1 MKTTWKLI
9 LSNLTTDSYITATQ
23 IGNKVLMSEK
33 TVRNHLKD
41 LSDYIEDYG
50 AYIEAKHGY
59 GYRFVIT
66 DADKYNS
73 WYLNNVI
80 KEKNN
85 QIIPEN
91 SDERCYYIMN
101 CLIYANDYVDE
112 NEFLDY
118 LCISEK
124 TFLNDCIKIKK
135 ILSKYDL
142 KLTFKKDKG
151 FCIVGDEYNK
161 RVFIVNNINFLQC
174 DTSCK
179 DPDLVYITE
188 LLLCVLSKHDISM
201 PELSIDNICKHL
213 YLAVKRIHENQM
225 LNEDYSFD
233 IPNKEDGFLSFTM
246 ADELC
251 EKLERKFNIK
261 FSEAEKNNIVIH
273 LLGHR
278 VTERFE
284 AGQSNVVITQE
295 IHDLTTDILQF
306 IYVTMKID
314 LRKNLRLIMNLAIHL
329 VSLEVRIKY
338 HITLKNPLL
347 EDIKKKYTLGYTI
360 AYQAKIY
367 IDKQYDTC
375 LSDDEIGY
383 LALIFELSSKKE
395 SRLTK
400 KNVLIVC
407 ATGKTSAELLA
418 IQYRELFG
426 SYLDVIKTCNI
437 SDLEEQNFKK
447 YDYLLTTTP
456 IHISVPI
463 PILHVKLFMTD
474 EEEIEL
480 KNKLA
485 VNNENEIRKYF
496 STNLFFSHIDAKNK
510 DEAIEKISSLIAKEI
525 ELPEDFA
532 EKLKKRES
540 LGSTDFGENI
550 ALAHP
555 FGITTKSTFLAVGIL
570 ENPVF
575 WGNRNVS
582 IVLVISVCNDN
593 SQNLEGFYLYI
604 SKFMLN
610 KSKVNKLLEKPIA
623 DNFLEIIEED

>member
-1 MKTTWKLI
+1 
-9 LSNLTTDSYITATQ
+9 
-23 IGNKVLMSEK
+23 
-33 TVRNHLKD
+33 
-41 LSDYIEDYG
+41 
-50 AYIEAKHGY
+50 
-59 GYRFVIT
+59 
-66 DADKYNS
+66 
-73 WYLNNVI
+73 
-80 KEKNN
+80 
-85 QIIPEN
+85 
-91 SDERCYYIMN
+91 
-101 CLIYANDYVDE
+101 
-112 NEFLDY
+112 
-118 LCISEK
+118 
-124 TFLNDCIKIKK
+124 
-135 ILSKYDL
+135 
-142 KLTFKKDKG
+142 
-151 FCIVGDEYNK
+151 
-161 RVFIVNNINFLQC
+161 
-174 DTSCK
+174 
-179 DPDLVYITE
+179 
-188 LLLCVLSKHDISM
+188 
-201 PELSIDNICKHL
+201 
-213 YLAVKRIHENQM
+213 
-225 LNEDYSFD
+225 
-233 IPNKEDGFLSFTM
+233 M

-610 KSKVNKLLEKPIA
+610 KSKVNKLLEKPTA

>member
-50 AYIEAKHGY
+50 AYIESKHGY

-66 DADKYNS
+66 DVDKYNA

-85 QIIPEN
+85 QTIPEN

-112 NEFLDY
+112 NDFLDY

-151 FCIVGDEYNK
+151 LCIVGDEYNK
-161 RVFIVNNINFLQC
+161 RVFIVNNINFLPC
-174 DTSCK
+174 DTSCQ

-201 PELSIDNICKHL
+201 PELSIDNMCKHL
-213 YLAVKRIHENQM
+213 YLAVRRIHENQM

-251 EKLERKFNIK
+251 EKLEEKFNIT

-284 AGQSNVVITQE
+284 AGQSNVVISQE

-314 LRKNLRLIMNLAIHL
+314 FRKNLRLIMNLAIHL

-338 HITLKNPLL
+338 HIILKNPLL

-360 AYQAKIY
+360 ACQAKIY

-418 IQYRELFG
+418 IQYHELFG

-456 IHISVPI
+456 IHIPVPI

-480 KNKLA
+480 KNKL
-485 VNNENEIRKYF
+485 VSNNENGIRKYF
-496 STNLFFSHIDAKNK
+496 STNLFFNHIDAKDK
-510 DEAIEKISSLIAKEI
+510 DDAIEKISDLIAKEI
-525 ELPEDFA
+525 ELPEEFA
-532 EKLKKRES
+532 EKVKKRES

-555 FGITTKSTFLAVGIL
+555 YGITTKTTFLAVGVL
-570 ENPVF
+570 EKPIF

-593 SQNLEGFYLYI
+593 SQNLENFYLYI

-610 KSKVNKLLEKPIA
+610 KNKVNKLLENPTA
-623 DNFLEIIEED
+623 DNFLGIVEED